1 MNNILD
7 QLFLFLQTQS
17 AQRGF
22 ERFVVGMSGGVDSAL
37 VGVLCQRVLPT
48 HALLMPAT
56 HPSSATE
63 DAILLCERFSIPYT
77 QRPIAPYEALF
88 KENNPHASLGRLGN
102 FCARMRMNL
111 LYDFSMEIGALV
123 VGTSNKSEIMLGY
136 GTLFGDLAWLI
147 NPIAHLFKSQ
157 VYSLAQELDIPKN
170 ILNKAPSADLFSG
183 QSDEADLGFSY
194 ALIDPLL
201 QEISARWENPA
212 RIDSHLLCD
221 LGFAP
226 DLVANIVTRVQRN
239 AFKSQPPSFLWLGS
253 NAIFTPL
260 AKGRNS

>member
-1 MNNILD
+1 MKNTLD
-7 QLFLFLQTQS
+7 QLLLFLQTQS

-22 ERFVVGMSGGVDSAL
+22 KRFLVGMSGGVDSAL
-37 VGVLCQRVLPT
+37 VGVLCQKVLPT
-48 HALLMPAT
+48 HALIMPAT
-56 HPSSATE
+56 HSSSATE
-63 DAILLCERFSIPYT
+63 DAILLCERFNIPHT

-88 KENNPHASLGRLGN
+88 KEQNPNVSLGRLGN

-111 LYDFSMEIGALV
+111 LYDFSVEIEALV

-157 VYSLAQELDIPKN
+157 VYTLARALEIPAN
-170 ILNKAPSADLFSG
+170 ILNKPPSADLYSE

-201 QEISARWENPA
+201 AEISARWDRPTHIES
-212 RIDSHLLCD
+212 RVLCD
-221 LGFAP
+221 LGYAP
-226 DLVANIVTRVQRN
+226 DLVASIVSRVQKN
-239 AFKSQPPSFLWLGS
+239 AFKSQPPSLL
-253 NAIFTPL
+253 
-260 AKGRNS
+260 

>member
-1 MNNILD
+1 MNNTLD
-7 QLFLFLQTQS
+7 QLLVFLQTQS

-22 ERFVVGMSGGVDSAL
+22 DRFLVGMSGGVDSAL

-48 HALLMPAT
+48 HALIMPAT
-56 HPSSATE
+56 HSSSALE
-63 DAILLCERFSIPYT
+63 DAIALCNHFNIPYT

-88 KENNPHASLGRLGN
+88 KEQNPDVSLERVGN

-136 GTLFGDLAWLI
+136 GTLFGDLAWLL

-157 VYSLAQELDIPKN
+157 VYSLAQELGIPKH
-170 ILNKAPSADLFSG
+170 ILNKPPSADLYNG
-183 QSDEADLGFSY
+183 QSDEADLGFAY
-194 ALIDPLL
+194 AQIDPLL
-201 QEISARWENPA
+201 QEISARWDNPA
-212 RIDSHLLCD
+212 HIDTNALCD

-226 DLVANIVTRVQRN
+226 NLVASIVSRVQKN
-239 AFKSQPPSFLWLGS
+239 AFKSQPP
-253 NAIFTPL
+253 ACPL
-260 AKGRNS
+260 PF

>member
-1 MNNILD
+1 MKNILD
-7 QLFLFLQTQS
+7 QLLLFLQTQG

-56 HPSSATE
+56 HTSSATE
-63 DAILLCERFSIPYT
+63 DAIALCNHFNIPYT

-88 KENNPHASLGRLGN
+88 KANNLDVSLGRVGN
-102 FCARMRMNL
+102 FCARMRMAL
-111 LYDFSMEIGALV
+111 LYDFSMEINALV

-157 VYSLAQELDIPKN
+157 VYSLAQALEIPQE
-170 ILNKAPSADLFSG
+170 ILNKPPSADLYSG
-183 QSDEADLGFSY
+183 QSDELDLGFSY
-194 ALIDPLL
+194 AQIDPLL
-201 QEISARWENPA
+201 QEISARWDNPVH
-212 RIDSHLLCD
+212 IDAGALCA
-221 LGFAP
+221 LGYMP
-226 DLVANIVTRVQRN
+226 DLVASIVNRVQKN
-239 AFKSQPPSFLWLGS
+239 AFKSQPPSFL
-253 NAIFTPL
+253 
-260 AKGRNS
+260 

>member
-37 VGVLCQRVLPT
+37 VGALCQRVLPT

-56 HPSSATE
+56 HSSSALQ
-63 DAILLCERFSIPYT
+63 DAIDLCARFNIPHT
-77 QRPIAPYEALF
+77 TRPIAPYEALF
-88 KENNPHASLGRLGN
+88 KEQNPHASLGRLGN

-157 VYSLAQELDIPKN
+157 VYSLARALEIPAN
-170 ILNKAPSADLFSG
+170 ILNKPPSADLYSE

-201 QEISARWENPA
+201 QEISVRWDNPA
-212 RIDSHLLCD
+212 HIDTNALCD

-226 DLVANIVTRVQRN
+226 DLVASIVSRVQKN
-239 AFKSQPPSFLWLGS
+239 AFKSQPPALLWLGS

>member
-37 VGVLCQRVLPT
+37 VGALCQRVLPT

-56 HPSSATE
+56 HSSSALQ
-63 DAILLCERFSIPYT
+63 DAIDLCARFNIPHT
-77 QRPIAPYEALF
+77 TRPIAPYEALF
-88 KENNPHASLGRLGN
+88 KEQNPHASLGRLGN

-157 VYSLAQELDIPKN
+157 VYSLARALEIPAN
-170 ILNKAPSADLFSG
+170 ILNKPPSADLYSE

-201 QEISARWENPA
+201 QEISVRWDNPA
-212 RIDSHLLCD
+212 HIDTNALCD

-226 DLVANIVTRVQRN
+226 DLVASIVSRVQKN
-239 AFKSQPPSFLWLGS
+239 AFKSQPPALL
-253 NAIFTPL
+253 
-260 AKGRNS
+260 